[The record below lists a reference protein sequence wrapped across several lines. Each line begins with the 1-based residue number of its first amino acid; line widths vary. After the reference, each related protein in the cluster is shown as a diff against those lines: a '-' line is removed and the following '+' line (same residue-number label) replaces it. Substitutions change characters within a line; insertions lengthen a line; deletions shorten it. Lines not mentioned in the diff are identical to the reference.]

1 MSGSYEVDPEAL
13 PRAIAELK
21 EALDCVLDLQV
32 VATRMGLDRPSR
44 GADAI
49 SLNAGDQFWKLAAS
63 PEAGSLGRT
72 AMQLRDELMQT
83 IHHFEGMLAEY
94 LNLEDTATL
103 PEYDGEI
110 TSFKNS
116 PTYQEI
122 AAAAAQARGAAGGY
136 IPV

>member
-21 EALDCVLDLQV
+21 EALDCVLDLQT
-32 VATRMGLDRPSR
+32 VATRMGMDKPSR
-44 GADAI
+44 GDDAV
-49 SLNAGDQFWKLAAS
+49 SLNAGDQFRELAAS
-63 PEAGSLGRT
+63 PQSGSLGRT

-83 IHHFEGMLAEY
+83 IHHFESMLAEY

-103 PEYDGEI
+103 PQYEGDI

-122 AAAAAQARGAAGGY
+122 AAAANRARAAAGGY
-136 IPV
+136 IPI